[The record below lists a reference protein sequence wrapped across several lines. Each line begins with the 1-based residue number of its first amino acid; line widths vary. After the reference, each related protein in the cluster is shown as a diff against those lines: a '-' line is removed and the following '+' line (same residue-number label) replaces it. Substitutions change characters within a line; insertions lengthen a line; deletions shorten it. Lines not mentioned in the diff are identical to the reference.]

1 MKPAGFCGR
10 VILFGTF
17 VIIALIA
24 LPALAYQYPLSESDI
39 RNAYLLGYAKDLNT
53 TNFFAQYTRQFPTP
67 TSGPHV
73 ATITLKTPYA
83 QVAELGQSAVNS
95 DVQGA
100 EEQFANKKFSLLVRV
115 EVDMTATYPAPPVSN
130 PANPDSLV
138 PDFQN
143 DINIQLVQD
152 DKKIDAQSTR
162 VYLLT
167 SDAISQT
174 SQVSGAII
182 ELKYDPDN
190 VNPDASVTVKVH
202 TPDDQ
207 HLKATFDLS
216 QLR

>member
-10 VILFGTF
+10 LILLGMFVIL
-17 VIIALIA
+17 ALIA
-24 LPALAYQYPLSESDI
+24 LPALAYQYPLSASDI

-53 TNFFAQYTRQFPTP
+53 TNFFAQYARQFPMP
-67 TSGPHV
+67 DSGPHV

-83 QVAELGQSAVNS
+83 QIAELGQSAVNS
-95 DVQGA
+95 DLQGA

-115 EVDMTATYPAPPVSN
+115 EVDMTATYPAPPTSS
-130 PANPDSLV
+130 PANPESLV
-138 PDFQN
+138 PDFQQ

-152 DKKIDAQSTR
+152 GKKIDAQSTR

-167 SDAISQT
+167 SEGVSRA
-174 SQVSGAII
+174 SQVSGAIL
-182 ELKYDPDN
+182 ELKYDLDN
-190 VNPDASVTVKVH
+190 VNPDESVTVKVH

>member
-1 MKPAGFCGR
+1 MKSAGFCGG
-10 VILFGTF
+10 VILLGTF

-53 TNFFAQYTRQFPTP
+53 SNFFAQYTSQFPAP
-67 TSGPHV
+67 DSGPHV

-83 QVAELGQSAVNS
+83 QVAEAGQSAVNS

-100 EEQFANKKFSLLVRV
+100 EEQFTNKKFSLLVRV
-115 EVDMTATYPAPPVSN
+115 EVDETATYPAPAAPN

-143 DINIQLVQD
+143 DFKIQLVQD
-152 DKKIDAQSTR
+152 DKKIDAQSSR

-167 SDAISQT
+167 SEGVSRA

-182 ELKYDPDN
+182 ELRYDPAS
-190 VNPDASVTVKVH
+190 VNPDESVTVKVQ

-207 HLKATFDLS
+207 HLKAAFDLS

>member
-1 MKPAGFCGR
+1 MKPAAPSGLA
-10 VILFGTF
+10 VLLGTF
-17 VIIALIA
+17 VILALIA
-24 LPALAYQYPLSESDI
+24 LPALAYQYPLSDSDI

-53 TNFFAQYTRQFPTP
+53 TTFFAQYVCQFPTP
-67 TSGPHV
+67 ESGPHV

-100 EEQFANKKFSLLVRV
+100 EEEFANKKFSLLVRV
-115 EVDMTATYPAPPVSN
+115 EVDLTATYPAPAVSN
-130 PANPDSLV
+130 PVNSGSLV
-138 PDFQN
+138 PDFQQ
-143 DINIQLVQD
+143 DFKIQLIQD
-152 DKKIDAQSTR
+152 GKKIGAQSTR

-167 SDAISQT
+167 SEGFSRAA
-174 SQVSGAII
+174 QVSGAIL

-190 VNPDASVTVKVH
+190 VKPDEGVTVKVH

-207 HLKATFDLS
+207 RLKATFDLS

>member
-1 MKPAGFCGR
+1 MQPTESNGR
-10 VILFGTF
+10 VILFGIF
-17 VIIALIA
+17 IIFALLA
-24 LPALAYQYPLSESDI
+24 VPALAYQYPLSESDI
-39 RNAYLLGYAKDLNT
+39 RNAYLLGYAKDQNT
-53 TNFFAQYTRQFPTP
+53 TNFFAQYTRQFPAPDT
-67 TSGPHV
+67 GPRV

-83 QVAELGQSAVNS
+83 QVAEAGQAAMNS

-115 EVDMTATYPAPPVSN
+115 EVDETATYPAPATPN

-143 DINIQLVQD
+143 DFKIQLVQD
-152 DKKIDAQSTR
+152 GKTIDVQSTR

-167 SDAISQT
+167 SMGVSQT

-190 VNPDASVTVKVH
+190 VNPDESATVKVH
-202 TPDDQ
+202 TPDNQ
-207 HLKATFDLS
+207 HLKAAFDLS

>member
-1 MKPAGFCGR
+1 MRPAGSSRR
-10 VILFGTF
+10 VILFGAF
-17 VIIALIA
+17 LILALIA

-53 TNFFAQYTRQFPTP
+53 TNFFAQYIREFPAP
-67 TSGPHV
+67 DSGPHV

-100 EEQFANKKFSLLVRV
+100 EEQLANKKFSLLVRV
-115 EVDMTATYPAPPVSN
+115 EVDETATYPAPATPN
-130 PANPDSLV
+130 AAIPDSLV

-143 DINIQLVQD
+143 DFKIQLVQD
-152 DKKIDAQSTR
+152 DKKIDPQSTR

-167 SDAISQT
+167 SEGVSRA

-182 ELKYDPDN
+182 ELRYDPDS
-190 VNPDASVTVKVH
+190 VSPDDGVTVKVQ

-207 HLKATFDLS
+207 HLKAAYDLS